1 MNFKTELKAMR
12 ERMFTSELL
21 EEIVTAC
28 QLEPEEYEL
37 LREPL
42 EARDTLLSVLDGK
55 QRTALLKAE
64 RLYAENNAY
73 ALRFAFPQGGR
84 WPRRAG

>member
-37 LREPL
+37 LR
-42 EARDTLLSVLDGK
+42 
-55 QRTALLKAE
+55 
-64 RLYAENNAY
+64 
-73 ALRFAFPQGGR
+73 
-84 WPRRAG
+84 